1 MRCAQRTRFVAFHVL
16 EVCRHPVIGCA
27 MRPDTTIAMNA
38 VSTEP
43 AHPITLCNR
52 FVDGQD
58 SSVLSCAEVAGSTS
72 WHLKNENLPY
82 PFWGYCQGLQT
93 WESRPHIRHNVPYG
107 VQGIDMS
114 LLW

>member
-1 MRCAQRTRFVAFHVL
+1 MRCAQRTRFVAFNVL
-16 EVCRHPVIGCA
+16 KVCRHPVIGCA

-72 WHLKNENLPY
+72 WHLKMK
-82 PFWGYCQGLQT
+82 T
-93 WESRPHIRHNVPYG
+93 SHIHSGGTVKACKRGNPGRTYA
-107 VQGIDMS
+107 IMS
-114 LLW
+114 HMAFK